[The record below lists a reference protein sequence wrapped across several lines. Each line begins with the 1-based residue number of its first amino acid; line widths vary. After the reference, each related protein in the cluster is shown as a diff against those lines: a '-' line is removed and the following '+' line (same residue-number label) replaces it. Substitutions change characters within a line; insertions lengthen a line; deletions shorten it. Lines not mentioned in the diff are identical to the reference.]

1 MSKNRD
7 NKVKFNIKNAHYAKQ
22 NEAEDGTITF
32 ETPVPVKGAVSVSF
46 DANGDISKFYADGI
60 LYYVSAAN
68 NGYEGDAEF
77 ALIPDEFREDILKE
91 QRDEKDVLHEVSD
104 SGDTQKFAFLFEFDG
119 DQKATRR
126 VLYNCT
132 ATRPSIESETKEENV
147 EPGTETIT
155 ISNSPLANGRVKAQ
169 TTVETD
175 KTVYDG
181 WYKTV
186 YYPETITAATQSDA
200 ETQASGKKVTV
211 GEQR

>member
-1 MSKNRD
+1 MSKNKD
-7 NKVKFNIKNAHYAKQ
+7 NKVKYNIKNAHYAVQK
-22 NEAEDGTITF
+22 EDEEGTISF
-32 ETPVPVKGAVSVSF
+32 ETPVPIKGAVSVSF
-46 DANGDISKFYADGI
+46 DANGDITPFYADGI
-60 LYYVSAAN
+60 QYYVSAAN

-77 ALIPDEFREDILKE
+77 ALIPDQFREDILKE
-91 QRDEKDVLHEVSD
+91 QRDEKGVLHEVSD

-169 TTVETD
+169 TTVDTD

-186 YYPETITAATQSDA
+186 YYPETITAATQ
-200 ETQASGKKVTV
+200 ASGKKVTV
-211 GEQR
+211 GKQR

>member
-1 MSKNRD
+1 MSKNKD
-7 NKVKFNIKNAHYAKQ
+7 NKVKYNIKNAHYAKQ
-22 NEAEDGTITF
+22 NEAEDGIITF
-32 ETPVPVKGAVSVSF
+32 ETPVPIKGSVSVSL
-46 DANGDISKFYADGI
+46 DANGDITPFYADGI
-60 LYYVSAAN
+60 QYYVSAAN

-77 ALIPDEFREDILKE
+77 ALIPDQFREDILKE
-91 QRDEKDVLHEVSD
+91 QRDEKGVLHEVSET
-104 SGDTQKFAFLFEFDG
+104 GDTQKFAFLFEFDG

-169 TTVETD
+169 TTVDTD

-186 YYPETITAATQSDA
+186 YYPETITAATQ
-200 ETQASGKKVTV
+200 ASGKKVTV
-211 GEQR
+211 GE